1 MLSKEGAAK
10 FTELTAAPYVVTGA
24 GEGLKLTPAAASA
37 SALVKA
43 GGDNNWNYY
52 FFVWYSPMGRKIQT
66 AVGELAAGRVTAD
79 EFTTAARRRP
89 TKQGPA
95 DQEAHAQLAGEV
107 RHPAGEGVR
116 CDTAGTVHRGVLVL
130 PLALYAVFVISPFIQ
145 AFYYS
150 LTNWTGV
157 SPTFDFIGLGTSR
170 T

>member
-52 FFVWYSPMGRKIQT
+52 FFVWYSPMGR
-66 AVGELAAGRVTAD
+66 RS
-79 EFTTAARRRP
+79 RRP
-89 TKQGPA
+89 SASWQPGARHGRRVHHRRPEGGRRNKLRPA

-107 RHPAGEGVR
+107 RHPAGRRSAMRHGE
-116 CDTAGTVHRGVLVL
+116 HRFIVGFLVL

-150 LTNWTGV
+150 LTN
-157 SPTFDFIGLGTSR
+157 
-170 T
+170 